1 MGFLLESNPKRL
13 SLGLTL
19 LRLVVGFNFM
29 MHGYQKLFVM
39 GVAGVSGAF
48 GQMGAP
54 LPGFTGP
61 LFGVC
66 EFFFGITVML
76 GLLTR
81 LGALWFTLDMLGAI
95 AIVHIKNGWSGQGGL
110 EFPIL
115 LLTASLVLLIGG
127 PGAYAADD
135 ALSARRNT
143 VARP

>member
-13 SLGLTL
+13 SIGLTL
-19 LRLVVGFNFM
+19 LRLVVGFIFM

-127 PGAYAADD
+127 PGAYAADN